1 VTLQETA
8 KDLIESS
15 KKDDLVYCPN
25 CKTALLGQF
34 CASCGQNQKRTDR
47 FLFALIAESF
57 EDVFT
62 FDSRASKTLF
72 RLMFK
77 PGALTKEYFQ
87 GRRARYVQPL
97 RLYFIT
103 SIAFFFLLSVQ
114 SALNETEV
122 NIELNNIGVA
132 EESGEVIVKDLSA
145 LKELTIEDKEEIRQ
159 GVAAFSADFNLSN
172 RSEEIKNKIE
182 EKMIVQIEKA
192 ILMVRKD
199 PNEII
204 DELLN
209 LAPPVIFVLLPL
221 FALLL
226 KIVYFNKGRYYTE
239 HLVLAVHNHCFIYI
253 SLLISGLIE
262 SLPENILSQILD
274 SLILFWIPIYLFLSL
289 KNTYDDGWIFSFIK
303 FIVLGT
309 SYTMMFSFAALVALV
324 IGVLNL

>member
-8 KDLIESS
+8 KDLIEAS

-25 CKTALLGQF
+25 CKTALQGQF

-62 FDSRASKTLF
+62 SDSRASKTFF

-77 PGALTKEYFQ
+77 PGALTKEYFR

-122 NIELNNIGVA
+122 NIELNNIGGA
-132 EESGEVIVKDLSA
+132 EESGEVIAEDLN
-145 LKELTIEDKEEIRQ
+145 ELTFEDKEEIRQ
-159 GVAAFSADFNLSN
+159 GVAAFSADFNLGYW
-172 RSEEIKNKIE
+172 SEETKNKIE

-192 ILMVRKD
+192 LLMVRKD

-204 DELLN
+204 DEILE
-209 LAPPVIFVLLPL
+209 LAPPVSFVLLPL

-239 HLVLAVHNHCFIYI
+239 HLILAVHNHCFIYI

-289 KNTYDDGWIFSFIK
+289 KNTYDDGWFFTFIK

-309 SYTMMFSFAALVALV
+309 SYAMMFSFAALAALV